1 MSVHTRIQGHFFL
14 KLQPNHLADS
24 ACGLLRVPAVHKG
37 SEISALC
44 DGLMHG
50 ASENLHCERV
60 LMGEIRGM
68 KERGVSV
75 QG

>member
-1 MSVHTRIQGHFFL
+1 M
-14 KLQPNHLADS
+14 ADS
-24 ACGLLRVPAVHKG
+24 ACWLLRVPAVHKG
-37 SEISALC
+37 LEILVLC

-50 ASENLHCERV
+50 ASENLHYNRV
-60 LMGEIRGM
+60 VMGEIRAM